1 MSSVNGTCFRD
12 AERYAGRVEVS
23 TLVLLP
29 RSLLRPGETRG
40 HLELQPGRIALAM
53 TAQAGIRTVLVAE
66 SRRHRLVRYVVDLMR
81 SGLEQQRIH
90 YPWHVTRHATARFGP
105 RRVPCVPRRR
115 LAEVRVALE

>member
-1 MSSVNGTCFRD
+1 MGNGMP
-12 AERYAGRVEVS
+12 VS
-23 TLVLLP
+23 EKCQHSCCSQP
-29 RSLLRPGETRG
+29 RSLLRPRETRG
-40 HLELQPGRIALAM
+40 HLELQPGCIALAM

-66 SRRHRLVRYVVDLMR
+66 SRRHRLVRYLVDLMR

-115 LAEVRVALE
+115 LAEVRVALEAHLT